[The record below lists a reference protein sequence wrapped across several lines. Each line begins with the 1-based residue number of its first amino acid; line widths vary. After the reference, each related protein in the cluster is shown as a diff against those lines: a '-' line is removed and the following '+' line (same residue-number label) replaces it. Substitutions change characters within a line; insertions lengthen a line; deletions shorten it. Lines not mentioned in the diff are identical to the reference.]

1 VSFREAHTA
10 IVPWRPAAEGRP
22 VLEPAARADGGTIKT
37 GAHCAPAGG
46 TMAAR
51 KRAAAK
57 KGGKG
62 DNLIISKARVKAA
75 TKKCNVGGD
84 FYGAL
89 DGMVRKLIAGAE
101 ERAMANKRKTLKP
114 QDL

>member
-1 VSFREAHTA
+1 
-10 IVPWRPAAEGRP
+10 
-22 VLEPAARADGGTIKT
+22 
-37 GAHCAPAGG
+37 
-46 TMAAR
+46 MAAR

-57 KGGKG
+57 KGGKASG
-62 DNLIISKARVKAA
+62 ELIISKSRVKAA

-89 DGMVRKLIAGAE
+89 DGHVRKLIAGAE